1 MKKRILQTFISL
13 LWLPMHR
20 MYRDRR
26 LLKIQRRLLNLI
38 GEKSSLKLGQRDS
51 LAFQD
56 ILPVALYRQSRRQG
70 QQLVL

>member
-1 MKKRILQTFISL
+1 
-13 LWLPMHR
+13 